1 MAFFYRRTFWSTT
14 DHWLRW
20 GPDLTFFESFEVRIL
35 TFFYVRNE
43 VRSLNFL
50 VRLRGKFV
58 PQFSSIFNKTFFDLK
73 NLMKILVF
81 FWSKI
86 SNCCIFFA
94 KKAFHRKYFCFFW
107 RKIKILENINAQKHN
122 KQAWGINLSNLI
134 FESEEWGE
142 EKLDVRMR
150 YLIFYSMRNEVKHL
164 ICYSMRNEVRSLTK
178 FMRGQCSE

>member
-1 MAFFYRRTFWSTT
+1 MLFNKSYVNFQMADSRPLTEV
-14 DHWLRW
+14 RW
-20 GPDLTFFESFEVRIL
+20 GPHLTPHLTFFVSFEVRIL

-86 SNCCIFFA
+86 SNCCNFFA

-122 KQAWGINLSNLI
+122 KKAWGSI
-134 FESEEWGE
+134 FQIWYS
-142 EKLDVRMR
+142 KVR
-150 YLIFYSMRNEVKHL
+150 S
-164 ICYSMRNEVRSLTK
+164 EVRK
-178 FMRGQCSE
+178 N